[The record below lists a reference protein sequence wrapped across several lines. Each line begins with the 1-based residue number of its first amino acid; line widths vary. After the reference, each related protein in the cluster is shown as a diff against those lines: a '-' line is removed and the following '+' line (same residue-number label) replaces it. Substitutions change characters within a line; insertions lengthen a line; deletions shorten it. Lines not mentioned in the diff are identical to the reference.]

1 MRPPSAT
8 VDDFLASQ
16 PDDVRAA
23 LEDLRR
29 AIRAAVPEVTE
40 AISYG
45 VPSFR
50 YRGRSLVSFGAA
62 KDHCSFYVM
71 SPAVMEAHR
80 DELAPYDTAKG
91 TVHFPANRPLPDAL
105 VEKLVRARIEENE
118 AMAARRRA

>member
-1 MRPPSAT
+1 
-8 VDDFLASQ
+8 
-16 PDDVRAA
+16 
-23 LEDLRR
+23 
-29 AIRAAVPEVTE
+29 
-40 AISYG
+40 
-45 VPSFR
+45 
-50 YRGRSLVSFGAA
+50 
-62 KDHCSFYVM
+62 M